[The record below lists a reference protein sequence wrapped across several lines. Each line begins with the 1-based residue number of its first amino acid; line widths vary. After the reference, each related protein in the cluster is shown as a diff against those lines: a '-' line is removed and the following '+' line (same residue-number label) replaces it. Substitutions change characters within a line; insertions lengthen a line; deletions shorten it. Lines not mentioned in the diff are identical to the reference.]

1 MKTKDFEKHISH
13 LSQEQIL
20 NGGVSTLNKLL
31 VEKGLTTPE
40 ELQAG
45 LLDWM
50 KKHDLEAPKHKNK
63 KKSK

>member
-20 NGGVSTLNKLL
+20 TGGLSTINKLL
-31 VEKGLTTPE
+31 AEKGIVTSE
-40 ELQAG
+40 ELQLG
-45 LLDWM
+45 LLGWV
-50 KKHDLEAPKHKNK
+50 KEQGLETSKSKGR